1 MASLLALTGGG
12 VKSVTRYTFTP
23 ASSSNFA
30 QTTTITAVDDVNK
43 TQLNLLTG
51 SVGTVGTGNG
61 GSSVAIRLVD
71 STTVGYTNNTDS
83 TEDIS
88 FEVIEYL

>member
-12 VKSVTRYTFTP
+12 IKSVTRYTFTP
-23 ASSSNFA
+23 SASSNFA

-43 TQLNLLTG
+43 TQLNLITTAL
-51 SVGTVGTGNG
+51 GTVGTGNG
-61 GSSVAIRLVD
+61 GSSVGIRLVD
-71 STTVGYTNNTDS
+71 STTVGYTAAGDS
-83 TEDIS
+83 LQDIS